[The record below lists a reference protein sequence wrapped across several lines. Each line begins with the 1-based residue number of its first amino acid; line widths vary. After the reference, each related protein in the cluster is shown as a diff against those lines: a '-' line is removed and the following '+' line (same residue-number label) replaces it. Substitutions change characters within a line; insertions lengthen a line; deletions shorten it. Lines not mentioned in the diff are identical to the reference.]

1 VNSLNQLVDPETG
14 LTTRLDIRMIS
25 QVSKAAFK
33 DSPPAYDYRDV
44 GVTLTDAAI
53 GASYL
58 SPNRSLGM
66 TITGRPLKVMEGNLL
81 LSARV
86 CIDPHEEHGDI
97 ISGDLA
103 KVLAFF
109 KRAETEH
116 ENTHSTRH
124 CFPSIE
130 P

>member
-14 LTTRLDIRMIS
+14 LITRLDIRMIS

-44 GVTLTDAAI
+44 GVTLTDDAI

-86 CIDPHEEHGDI
+86 YMIHTKNMGTSFQATWRRC
-97 ISGDLA
+97 L
-103 KVLAFF
+103 
-109 KRAETEH
+109 
-116 ENTHSTRH
+116 
-124 CFPSIE
+124 PSSSERRLSMRIRTVQDTASHL
-130 P
+130 